1 MEFVKKINK
10 NPFEEVQ
17 KLTNEQLEEVIKL
30 ANDKYRNTD
39 KPIMEDSVYDM
50 LMDWLEHTNP
60 KSKLLK
66 EIGAK
71 VKLKNKVALD
81 YWLGSMDKIKSHNT
95 KELEK
100 WIKTYKAPY
109 YLSDKLDGISAL
121 VIYRS
126 NGDINLYTR
135 GTADEGLD
143 ITPLVKYLNL
153 PSWNHVLK
161 QIVKTK
167 ATKKD
172 ILIALRGELLMTKK
186 IFDKNWSSTM
196 KNSRNAVAGL
206 VNSKTINPKLANDTS
221 FVIYEV
227 VDPFVPFEEQIT
239 IAKNLGFETVK
250 YKSSNTL
257 DFEILSK
264 YFKERR
270 DKSDYLVD
278 GIIVTNNEQHQRN
291 TKSNPEY
298 SFAFKDILEDQKATS
313 IVKEIEWN
321 VSKDGYMKP
330 TVIIEA
336 VQIGGVEINR
346 VTGFNAKFIVD
357 NNLGVGAKIELIR
370 SGDVI
375 PHIQKVTKPA
385 SKPDLPKNK
394 WHWNETKVDIIA
406 DDLETDDIV
415 VKNIYYFFSKL
426 STKGLGEKIVEK
438 LVNAG
443 HNTIK
448 KILELDVDSI
458 KEIDGF
464 KEKSAQNLVDSI
476 KKSIV
481 DIPLARL
488 MSASN
493 KLGHGIGEE
502 RMKLILDKYPNIL
515 NDYQKWSKEEFINNL
530 KGLTGFEEKIS
541 SLIVNNFNEFI
552 KFYNSIKTLITIE
565 KVTEKKITKSKY
577 TDLTIVISGFR
588 DAELQSKLESMG
600 AKIGSTVSSKTD
612 LVIVKELETEPTG
625 KVLKAK
631 ELGIKIIT
639 KNQVF

>member
-1 MEFVKKINK
+1 MEFVKKLIK

-17 KLTNEQLEEVIKL
+17 KLTTEQLEEVIKL
-30 ANDKYRNTD
+30 ANDKYRNAK
-39 KPIMEDSVYDM
+39 KPIMEDSVYDI
-50 LMDWLEHTNP
+50 LIDWLEHTNP

-81 YWLGSMDKIKSHNT
+81 YWLGSMDKIKSHHT

-100 WIKTYKAPY
+100 WIKMYKGPY

-121 VIYRS
+121 VIYRD
-126 NGDINLYTR
+126 NGTVNLYTR

-153 PSWNHVLK
+153 PSFDKVSE
-161 QIVKTK
+161 VKVK
-167 ATKKD
+167 ASKKD

-186 IFDKNWSSTM
+186 VFDKNWSSTM

-227 VDPFVPFEEQIT
+227 VDPFIPFNDQIMM
-239 IAKNLGFETVK
+239 AKDLGFETVK

-264 YFKERR
+264 YFIERR

-298 SFAFKDILEDQKATS
+298 SFAFKDILDDQKATS
-313 IVKEIEWN
+313 TVKEIEWN

-448 KILELDVDSI
+448 KVLELDVDSI
-458 KEIDGF
+458 KDIDGF

-476 KKSIV
+476 KKSII
-481 DIPLARL
+481 DIPLSRL

-515 NDYQKWSKEEFINNL
+515 SDYQKWSKEEFINNL
-530 KGLTGFEEKIS
+530 KELTGFEEKIS

>member
-1 MEFVKKINK
+1 MELVKKINK

-17 KLTNEQLEEVIKL
+17 KLTNEQLEEVIRL

-81 YWLGSMDKIKSHNT
+81 YWLGSMDKIKSHNV
-95 KELEK
+95 KELQK
-100 WIKTYKAPY
+100 WSKTYKAPY
-109 YLSDKLDGISAL
+109 YFSDKLDGISAL
-121 VIYRS
+121 VIYRT
-126 NGDINLYTR
+126 NGTINLYTR

-143 ITPLVKYLNL
+143 ITPLIKYLNL
-153 PSWNHVLK
+153 PSFEQVS
-161 QIVKTK
+161 KTK
-167 ATKKD
+167 LKSSKKD
-172 ILIALRGELLMTKK
+172 ILIALRGELIMTKK
-186 IFDKNWSSTM
+186 VFDKNWSSTM

-250 YKSSNTL
+250 YKSSNTI

-270 DKSDYLVD
+270 DKSEYLVD

-298 SFAFKDILEDQKATS
+298 AFAFKDILEDQKATS
-313 IVKEIEWN
+313 IVKQIEWN

-357 NNLGVGAKIELIR
+357 NNLGVGATIELIR

-394 WHWNETKVDIIA
+394 WHWNETKVDIIV
-406 DDLETDDIV
+406 DDLESGDII

-443 HNTIK
+443 FDTIK
-448 KILELDVDSI
+448 QILQLTVNDI
-458 KEIDGF
+458 INIDGF

-476 KKSIV
+476 KSSSEN
-481 DIPLARL
+481 IPLARL

-515 NDYQKWSKEEFINNL
+515 TDYQKWSKEEFINNL
-530 KGLTGFEEKIS
+530 KGLNGFEEKIS

-552 KFYNSIKTLITIE
+552 KFYNSIKSLITIE
-565 KVTEKKITKSKY
+565 KVSEKKITKSKY

-588 DAELQSKLESMG
+588 DAELQLKLESMG

-612 LVIVKELETEPTG
+612 LVIVKELEAEPTG

>member
-81 YWLGSMDKIKSHNT
+81 YWLGSMDKIKSHNV

-100 WIKTYKAPY
+100 WTKTYKAPY

-126 NGDINLYTR
+126 NETINLYTR

-153 PSWNHVLK
+153 PSWSQVSK
-161 QIVKTK
+161 QIGKIK

-172 ILIALRGELLMTKK
+172 ILIALRGELIMTKK
-186 IFDKNWSSTM
+186 VFDKNWSSTM

-227 VDPFVPFEEQIT
+227 VDPFLPFEEQIT
-239 IAKNLGFETVK
+239 IAKDLGFETVK
-250 YKSSNTL
+250 YKSSNTI

-270 DKSDYLVD
+270 EKSEYLVD

-313 IVKEIEWN
+313 TVKQIEWN

-406 DDLETDDIV
+406 DDLETDDVI

-448 KILELDVDSI
+448 KIIELDVNTI
-458 KEIDGF
+458 KNIDGF

-481 DIPLARL
+481 DIPLPTL

-502 RMKLILDKYPNIL
+502 RMKIILDKYPNLL

-530 KGLTGFEEKIS
+530 KELSGFEEKTS

-552 KFYNSIKTLITIE
+552 KFYTSIKGLITIE

-612 LVIVKELETEPTG
+612 LVIVKELESEPTG